1 MPSVDKNQWIRERV
15 RGLSFADLGG
25 LWGTVNEK
33 VSVALEG
40 GAKEATMID
49 IAPLGHKLWQ
59 DFRTHATSR
68 GLTSW
73 GEKSAD
79 AVSPDLAAR
88 IGRFEML
95 HCSGIIYHL
104 PDPYVLVRNC
114 RAVASR
120 FFILTSMF
128 VPERIENEAG
138 AIDLTEGGA
147 LFVPALTGRKKEIV
161 AAHWTALKIEID
173 AINRPMR
180 GPWLLPNGKPD
191 YGPWWWLMTPSVLRS
206 MLTVSGFQVIDEG
219 ESWASRSYSFL
230 CEAV

>member
-1 MPSVDKNQWIRERV
+1 VPTVDKNQWIRQHV
-15 RGLSFADLGG
+15 QGLSFADLGG

-49 IAPLGHKLWQ
+49 IAPLDHKLWT
-59 DFRTHATSR
+59 DFRTHAAAR
-68 GLTSW
+68 GLKTW

-79 AVSPDLAAR
+79 AVLPDLAAR
-88 IGRFEML
+88 VGRFEML

-120 FFILTSMF
+120 FFILTSMY
-128 VPERIENEAG
+128 VPETIENDVG
-138 AIDLTEGGA
+138 KIDLTEGGA
-147 LFVPALTGRKKEIV
+147 LFVPALTGRKKEII
-161 AAHWTALKIEID
+161 AAHFAALKIEVD

-180 GPWLLPNGKPD
+180 GPWVRPD
-191 YGPWWWLMTPSVLRS
+191 GRPSYDPWWWLMTPGVLRA
-206 MLTVSGFQVIDEG
+206 MLTVTGFKVIDEG
-219 ESWASRSYSFL
+219 ESWAGRSYSFL